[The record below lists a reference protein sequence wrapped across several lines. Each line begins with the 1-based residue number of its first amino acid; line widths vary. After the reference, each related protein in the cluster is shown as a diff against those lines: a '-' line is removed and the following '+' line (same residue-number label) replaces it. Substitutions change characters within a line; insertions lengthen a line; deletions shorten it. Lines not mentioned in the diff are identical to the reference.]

1 MQLHSRRTAIQLGT
15 YSLLAPSAALFRA
28 PGAAVAA
35 EPIWSITEPDLVSTS
50 TTLLAAKTLAE
61 YLSET
66 EAEEGGTPQTEAA
79 RKAAALNE
87 ERVRMREEALK
98 LAEERRAS
106 MASRAEDAAEER
118 ARSLQESK
126 VRCGM
131 V

>member
-61 YLSET
+61 YLTET
-66 EAEEGGTPQTEAA
+66 EAEGGTPQTEAA